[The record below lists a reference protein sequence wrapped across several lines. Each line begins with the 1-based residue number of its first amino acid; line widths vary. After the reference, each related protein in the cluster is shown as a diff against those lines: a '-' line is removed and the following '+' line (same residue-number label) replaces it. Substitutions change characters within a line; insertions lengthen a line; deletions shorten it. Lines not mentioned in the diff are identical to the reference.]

1 MHPCLECNT
10 AQRGHHVLEIHV
22 ARDTDFLD
30 LYRILGLTPDCQ
42 LAEFKQAYRR
52 RVMLLHPDRRANG
65 ETDVIAAERLQQL
78 TVLYSA
84 AMTFQRQ
91 HGRLPGAAQAR
102 ASRVATPSPATP
114 AATPARR
121 GPRWL
126 LVLTGAG
133 VVATL
138 LWSMA
143 SSQKPAETSFTPV
156 AARAPAAVSSAPPVE
171 TPRASSLLL
180 IRVGTQADS
189 VRHIEGEPLII
200 SENRWEYGPSWVL
213 FEQDRV
219 VDWYSSPMR
228 PLKTFG
234 DPPAHRLH

>member
-1 MHPCLECNT
+1 MS
-10 AQRGHHVLEIHV
+10 QRGHHAEGIHV

-30 LYRILGLTPDCQ
+30 LYRILGLTPDCP

-52 RVMLLHPDRRANG
+52 RVMLLHPDRRPSE

-78 TVLYSA
+78 TALYSA

-102 ASRVATPSPATP
+102 SARTATPSPAMP
-114 AATPARR
+114 AATRARR

-133 VVATL
+133 VAGTL

-143 SSQKPAETSFTPV
+143 SHRKPADTSF
-156 AARAPAAVSSAPPVE
+156 APMTAKASEAVPAPPVE
-171 TPRASSLLL
+171 TPRISSLLL
-180 IRVGTQADS
+180 IRVGTQADG
-189 VRHIEGEPLII
+189 VRHIEGDPLII
-200 SENRWEYGPSWVL
+200 GGNRWEYGPSWVL
-213 FEQDRV
+213 FEQGRV

-234 DPPAHRLH
+234 DPPAHRLR